1 MWLLL
6 REKKTRIELMNAVV
20 VVFIPLVVESLGLCS
35 MASCPVLQGTLRTAT
50 RSGISHGLVYHK
62 SARATLC
69 FSVVPQRSDLL
80 ACCLAVLYGIF
91 ILTLSAV

>member
-20 VVFIPLVVESLGLCS
+20 GIFIPPVVESLGFCS
-35 MASCPVLQGTLRTAT
+35 MASCPVLQGTLRTTT

-62 SARATLC
+62 PTFC
-69 FSVVPQRSDLL
+69 FSAVPQCSDLL

-91 ILTLSAV
+91 MLTLPAV